1 MQSKNINGAVRELT
15 ILILG
20 FYLLVNLSI
29 FQDFNKNDD
38 IFTND
43 LKLYYKNIAAVLF
56 SKLCYI
62 QECFFII
69 HFTIILNH
77 LLTSFI
83 IHIHVH
89 HVLHYFNCLDCCKPE
104 I

>member
-43 LKLYYKNIAAVLF
+43 LKLY
-56 SKLCYI
+56 
-62 QECFFII
+62 
-69 HFTIILNH
+69 
-77 LLTSFI
+77 
-83 IHIHVH
+83 
-89 HVLHYFNCLDCCKPE
+89 
-104 I
+104 